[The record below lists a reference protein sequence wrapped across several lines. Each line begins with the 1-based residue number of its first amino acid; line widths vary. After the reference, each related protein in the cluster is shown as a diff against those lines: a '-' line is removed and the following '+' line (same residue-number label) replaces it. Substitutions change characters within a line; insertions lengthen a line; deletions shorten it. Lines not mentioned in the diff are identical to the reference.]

1 MPFRSILIDSADT
14 EGPRAGPR
22 PEVVRDLH
30 LDQIIGAAT
39 SGFEEY
45 RLDEFFHAPLA
56 TGEAVRYRHDVFHD
70 LENRAVYLH
79 VGSFSTAMRVQRE
92 RIAKSQ
98 DVHHPLQKQRWF
110 LDAVDLYCEAVV
122 RFAGEL
128 AAADLA
134 SKGLTGLRE
143 YLAAYVQSEA
153 FTALSSEARQLE
165 TDLAAVRYGLYID
178 GSRIEVRPA
187 GGGPEYGEEIER
199 IFAKFAR
206 DTKRE
211 YRFKLRSDPEVNH
224 VEAAILERVALLYPQ
239 LFGQLAQ
246 FVERYRDPF
255 DPTLVRFDREVQ
267 FYAACLEHAARL
279 KAAGL
284 EFCYPEVTDRSKAV
298 FGEAMFDLAL
308 AAALV
313 ADGKPVVTND
323 FHLEG
328 PERILVVSGANQ
340 GGKTTF
346 ARAFGQMHY
355 LASLGCPVPGRRAR
369 LYLFDAIYTHFER
382 EEAVETLSG
391 KLEDELVRMH
401 RILDAATPRSILIM
415 NESFG
420 STTLDDA
427 LYLGERVMRRIIER
441 DMLGVCVT
449 FLDEL
454 ASLDRATVSMVS
466 QVNPHDPAERTFK
479 VVRAPANGLA
489 HALAIA
495 KKYRLSY
502 EQIRERMAP

>member
-1 MPFRSILIDSADT
+1 VPFRSILRDSADA
-14 EGPRAGPR
+14 EAPRAGPQSD
-22 PEVVRDLH
+22 VVCDLH
-30 LDQIIGAAT
+30 LDQIVAGLT
-39 SGFEEY
+39 EGRQEY
-45 RLDEFFHAPLA
+45 RLDEYFYAPLA
-56 TGEAVRYRHDVFHD
+56 TEQAIRYRHDVFAD
-70 LENRAVYLH
+70 LENRPVCQQ
-79 VGSFSTAMRVQRE
+79 VESFAAAMRAQRE

-128 AAADLA
+128 AAGDLG
-134 SKGLTGLRE
+134 SSGLKGLCD

-153 FTALSSEARQLE
+153 FASLRGEARQLE
-165 TDLAAVRYGLYID
+165 TDLANVRYGLYID

-187 GGGPEYGEEIER
+187 GGEPEYGEEIARTFE
-199 IFAKFAR
+199 KFAR
-206 DTKRE
+206 DTKRD
-211 YRFKLRSDPEVNH
+211 YRFRLRADSEVNH
-224 VEAAILERVALLYPQ
+224 VEAAILERVALLFPQ

-246 FVERYRDPF
+246 FVERYPDPF
-255 DPTLVRFDREVQ
+255 DPVLVRFDREVQ
-267 FYAACLEHAARL
+267 FYVACLEYAARL
-279 KAAGL
+279 KATGL
-284 EFCYPEVTDRSKAV
+284 EFCYPQIASRSKAV
-298 FGEAMFDLAL
+298 FGEAVFDLAL
-308 AAALV
+308 AGRLAADNK
-313 ADGKPVVTND
+313 AVVPND
-323 FHLEG
+323 FHLEAA
-328 PERILVVSGANQ
+328 ERILVVSGANQ

-346 ARAFGQMHY
+346 ARAFGQAHY
-355 LASLGCPVPGRRAR
+355 LASLGCPVPGRRAQ
-369 LYLFDAIYTHFER
+369 LYLFDAIFTHFER

-391 KLEDELVRMH
+391 KLEDELVRM
-401 RILDAATPRSILIM
+401 RCILDAATPRSILIM

-427 LYLGERVMRRIIER
+427 LYLGERVLRQVIAR

-466 QVNPHDPAERTFK
+466 RVNPLDPAQRTFK
-479 VVRAPANGLA
+479 IVRAPADGLA

-502 EQIRERMAP
+502 EQIRERMAR